1 MTGESTNSGS
11 TEHADSAA
19 YRGNLRPSDAP
30 NLGPRP
36 VYRPHIDSHTARAFR
51 RPNGQT
57 GSFAPHDPQRPGPA
71 AGADQLVSQRPPDGV
86 LAEAFSRPEGSDEL
100 LQREPGS
107 EEPRTVVAG
116 PVDPWRDPAATARL
130 GAPAVETPTPE
141 RLPAAPKLTAREVL
155 FGSRVAPKALA
166 LLAVLALG
174 IAVLGGLV
182 GRITAE
188 TASTLTS
195 RKVTLDQTAGIEEP
209 HSRIAAVANAV
220 LPSVVSIRVTV
231 GDNGATGSGVVI
243 DGAGYVVTNNHV
255 ISMAATDKSDRAAI
269 QVQFS
274 DGTRVPAEIVGRD
287 PKTDLAVLKVEA
299 KNLTVANLGKSSDVQ
314 VGDDVLAVGS
324 PLGLSKTVTSGIVSA
339 QHRPVKLAG
348 EGSDTNAV
356 IDAVQTD
363 AAINPGNSGG
373 ALVDMQGRVI
383 GINTAIRSE
392 TGGSVG
398 LGFAIPVDVMQTVA
412 QTLIRDGQMHHPVIG
427 LSART
432 KTVANEVMSGAAVAD
447 VSPGS
452 PAAKAGIV
460 EGDVIVKIGDRE
472 VTGPD
477 ELVVA
482 VQARKI
488 GETVNVQLI
497 RDGRQVDVP
506 VTLESD

>member
-19 YRGNLRPSDAP
+19 DRGNLRPSGAP

-51 RPNGQT
+51 RPNGQS
-57 GSFAPHDPQRPGPA
+57 GSFAPHDPQRSGPA
-71 AGADQLVSQRPPDGV
+71 ADADQLVSQRPPDGV

-107 EEPRTVVAG
+107 DEPRTVVAG

-130 GAPAVETPTPE
+130 GAPAVETPEPE
-141 RLPAAPKLTAREVL
+141 RLPVAPKLTAREVL

-209 HSRIAAVANAV
+209 HSRIAAVADAV

-447 VSPGS
+447 VTPGS

-482 VQARKI
+482 VQSRKI

>member
-19 YRGNLRPSDAP
+19 DRGNLRPSGAP

-51 RPNGQT
+51 RPNGQS
-57 GSFAPHDPQRPGPA
+57 GSFAPHDPQRSGPA
-71 AGADQLVSQRPPDGV
+71 ADADQLVSQRPPDGV

-107 EEPRTVVAG
+107 DEPRTVVAG
-116 PVDPWRDPAATARL
+116 PVDPWRDPAATAHL
-130 GAPAVETPTPE
+130 GAPAVETPEPE
-141 RLPAAPKLTAREVL
+141 RLPVAPKLTAREVL

-209 HSRIAAVANAV
+209 HSRIAAVADAV

-447 VSPGS
+447 VTPGS

-482 VQARKI
+482 VQSRKI

>member
-19 YRGNLRPSDAP
+19 DRGNLRPSDAP

-36 VYRPHIDSHTARAFR
+36 VYRPHIDSHTAHAFR

-57 GSFAPHDPQRPGPA
+57 GSFAPHDPQRTGPA
-71 AGADQLVSQRPPDGV
+71 DAADQLVSQRPPDGV

-107 EEPRTVVAG
+107 DEPRTVVAG
-116 PVDPWRDPAATARL
+116 PVDPWRDPAAAARL
-130 GAPAVETPTPE
+130 GAPAVETPEPE
-141 RLPAAPKLTAREVL
+141 RLPVAPKLTAREVL

-274 DGTRVPAEIVGRD
+274 DGTRVPAKIVGRD

-447 VSPGS
+447 VAPGS